1 MQIPVVQKVLAAND
15 LLASEMRAEFEKFG
29 LFVVNIMGSP
39 GAGKTSLIE
48 QTLSRAGDLKIGV
61 VEGDLATS
69 LDAERI
75 AKHGVP
81 VVQINTGGACHLDA
95 SMVRK
100 ALDRIDVT
108 SLDVLIIE
116 NVGNLV
122 CPVSFDLGETARVVV
137 CSIPEGDDKVLK
149 YPAIFSSASVV
160 VLNKIDISPY
170 VSFDLVKFEESVANI
185 GRRLIK
191 ISCSSG
197 DGLENWMKWLRTR
210 QV

>member
-15 LLASEMRAEFEKFG
+15 LLAGEMRAEFEKFG

-75 AKHGVP
+75 ARHGAQ

-149 YPAIFSSASVV
+149 YPAIFSSASIV
-160 VLNKIDISPY
+160 VLNKIDLLPY
-170 VSFDLVKFEESVANI
+170 VPFDLAKFEESIANI

-191 ISCSSG
+191 VSCNTG
-197 DGLENWMKWLRTR
+197 DGLDNWMEWLRAR